1 MIEQNENEPQE
12 TEIHLWDYIHMLW
25 HKKLL
30 ISIVSF
36 IVIFVGLFVY
46 KMTPD
51 KYNAYT
57 QVRLKQDY
65 ELQEVNVY
73 NERYFSN
80 QYWMSTELEVLKSES
95 VIRDLVETTKI
106 NGVDLVTYF
115 LNKHEPTLSSNTFDF
130 FGTSPSAVKKFLFG
144 WIPRSEKRRGVAL
157 TPKQIKE
164 VQQMYAIRKIQGMI
178 SLNVG
183 KESSIVNITV
193 TSIMNGEE
201 AKVIANALPI
211 IYEQFTVK
219 DKIQAINKGLDIIR
233 DQVKE
238 KSASVLTLRNK
249 LTGIREKY
257 HITRSHEEPIKGLD
271 PEIVN
276 RTKTALMNAKIEM
289 QLEEKTW
296 KKIEVMQDSEL
307 AEAFGVLME
316 DNSGYFQLKN
326 DLNSASLQ
334 FKLLKIDFGEAHPK
348 VRRAKVEL
356 EELTKQMQVRIK
368 GIKSAMK
375 LRYEKAVTKYNGI
388 KVEYDELANELSG
401 ERSLHIQEFNA
412 VANDLVFEKANLH
425 SIRQSL
431 SEKEVNL
438 RSPRS
443 VIEIISTAVTPRTKV
458 SPIFIK
464 VFGITVFL
472 ALALSVGLV
481 FLLDYLDNSLKSID
495 QIEQITRME
504 VIASIPRLKK
514 NEILS
519 SHQFIAVFNAAN
531 LAFNKGSKV
540 LSVHSSMPGEG
551 KSTISVK
558 TAMESARTGNNVL
571 IIDMDVRR
579 PTVNKV
585 LGMTMAPGI
594 AEVVVANSA
603 ADLKSM
609 IRETKHEH
617 LSIITAG
624 FFKDGPPLT
633 SRLMNDIIDQVKDD
647 YDFIVLDCSPIT
659 VVNESLVIA
668 DASDE
673 ILLVVRPNYSN
684 IKMVKRAIGM
694 LKGLNCHSVG
704 VVANQ
709 VLRKSSIYYANKL
722 YNKYYS

>member
-1 MIEQNENEPQE
+1 
-12 TEIHLWDYIHMLW
+12 
-25 HKKLL
+25 
-30 ISIVSF
+30 
-36 IVIFVGLFVY
+36 
-46 KMTPD
+46 
-51 KYNAYT
+51 
-57 QVRLKQDY
+57 
-65 ELQEVNVY
+65 
-73 NERYFSN
+73 
-80 QYWMSTELEVLKSES
+80 
-95 VIRDLVETTKI
+95 
-106 NGVDLVTYF
+106 
-115 LNKHEPTLSSNTFDF
+115 
-130 FGTSPSAVKKFLFG
+130 
-144 WIPRSEKRRGVAL
+144 
-157 TPKQIKE
+157 
-164 VQQMYAIRKIQGMI
+164 
-178 SLNVG
+178 
-183 KESSIVNITV
+183 
-193 TSIMNGEE
+193 
-201 AKVIANALPI
+201 
-211 IYEQFTVK
+211 
-219 DKIQAINKGLDIIR
+219 
-233 DQVKE
+233 
-238 KSASVLTLRNK
+238 
-249 LTGIREKY
+249 
-257 HITRSHEEPIKGLD
+257 
-271 PEIVN
+271 
-276 RTKTALMNAKIEM
+276 
-289 QLEEKTW
+289 
-296 KKIEVMQDSEL
+296 
-307 AEAFGVLME
+307 
-316 DNSGYFQLKN
+316 
-326 DLNSASLQ
+326 
-334 FKLLKIDFGEAHPK
+334 
-348 VRRAKVEL
+348 
-356 EELTKQMQVRIK
+356 
-368 GIKSAMK
+368 
-375 LRYEKAVTKYNGI
+375 
-388 KVEYDELANELSG
+388 
-401 ERSLHIQEFNA
+401 
-412 VANDLVFEKANLH
+412 
-425 SIRQSL
+425 
-431 SEKEVNL
+431 
-438 RSPRS
+438 
-443 VIEIISTAVTPRTKV
+443 
-458 SPIFIK
+458 
-464 VFGITVFL
+464 FGITVFL

-514 NEILS
+514 KEILS
-519 SHQFIAVFNAAN
+519 SHQFTAVFNAAN